1 MIYIATILNII
12 FLIYFLCTYLS
23 LRINDKWFI
32 SLIFFVSCFIVLI
45 FNQNGLNPIN
55 KLLMFFLLY
64 GEVLIVFY
72 DNWKRKTF
80 FFLLYYLIIGIEET
94 LSVLIIKNSQIDQLI
109 KSPIILML
117 MVITLSQV
125 MYYASA
131 AIINY
136 AYKSIKSNLS
146 KKFYFLFIPLFIIL
160 VFLFYFGDYNTLFIG
175 DHILLNIFLFCLP
188 VVFLITLIQIYIIKV
203 SNLKKDLE
211 ISKLNHELLES
222 RYQYL
227 LNQYNS
233 NFNFLH
239 DLLKTCSDLIVLIN
253 NKKYK
258 ELEEEIYILS
268 DETYKKFNTI
278 YSNSLSLSIVLNE
291 KQQELNENDIYVTT
305 TLLDGDL
312 KCLSSNQQVYLFNE
326 MISAAI
332 NSCKNFNNRR
342 YIIVKSFMKE
352 KSTIIQF
359 IFSNDSIEILSK
371 VKTITDEIDKRINSI
386 SNVKFDESN
395 QTIKVIFSLNNAS
408 NES

>member
-1 MIYIATILNII
+1 MIYVATILNII

-32 SLIFFVSCFIVLI
+32 CLVFFVSCFIVLT
-45 FNQNGLNPIN
+45 FNQNGLNPLN

-64 GEVLIVFY
+64 IEVLIVFY
-72 DNWKRKTF
+72 DDWKKKTL
-80 FFLLYYLIIGIEET
+80 FFLLYYLIIGIGEP
-94 LSVLIIKNSQIDQLI
+94 LPVFLIQNFRIDQWIENPL
-109 KSPIILML
+109 ILML
-117 MVITLSQV
+117 MIIALSQV
-125 MYYASA
+125 IYYASA
-131 AIINY
+131 AVVNY

-146 KKFYFLFIPLFIIL
+146 KRFYFLFIPLFIIL
-160 VFLFYFGDYNTLFIG
+160 VFLFYFGDYNTIYRG
-175 DHILLNIFLFCLP
+175 NHIFLKIFLFILP
-188 VVFLITLIQIYIIKV
+188 VVFLITLIQIYVIKV

-211 ISKLNHELLES
+211 ISKLNQELLES
-222 RYQYL
+222 KYQYL

-239 DLLKTCSDLIVLIN
+239 NLLKTCTNLTVLIN

-291 KQQELNENDIYVTT
+291 KQQELTENDIYVTT

-332 NSCKNFNNRR
+332 NSCKNFNHRR

-371 VKTITDEIDKRINSI
+371 VKTITDEIDKRISSI

-395 QTIKVIFSLNNAS
+395 QTIEVIFSLNNAS
-408 NES
+408 NEF

>member
-12 FLIYFLCTYLS
+12 FLIYFLCKYLS

-32 SLIFFVSCFIVLI
+32 CLIFFVSCFIVLI

-72 DNWKRKTF
+72 DNWKKKTL
-80 FFLLYYLIIGIEET
+80 FFLLYYLIIGIGEP
-94 LSVLIIKNSQIDQLI
+94 LPVFLIQNLRIDQWIENPL
-109 KSPIILML
+109 ILML
-117 MVITLSQV
+117 MIIALSQV
-125 MYYASA
+125 IYYASA
-131 AIINY
+131 AVVNY

-146 KKFYFLFIPLFIIL
+146 KRFYFLFIPLLIVL
-160 VFLFYFGDYNTLFIG
+160 VFLFYFGDYNTLFTG
-175 DHILLNIFLFCLP
+175 DHILLKIFLLCLP
-188 VVFLITLIQIYIIKV
+188 VIFIITLIQIYIIKV
-203 SNLKKDLE
+203 SNLKKNLE
-211 ISKLNHELLES
+211 ISKLNQELLES
-222 RYQYL
+222 KYQYL

-239 DLLKTCSDLIVLIN
+239 DLLKTCTNLTVLIN

-291 KQQELNENDIYVTT
+291 KQQELTENDIYVTT

-332 NSCKNFNNRR
+332 NSCKNFNHRR
-342 YIIVKSFMKE
+342 YIIVKSLMKE

-359 IFSNDSIEILSK
+359 IFSNNSIEILSK

-395 QTIKVIFSLNNAS
+395 QTIEVIFSLNNAS